1 MKSYFFIVVL
11 LLCTVV
17 FKVANG
23 QAGLFIR
30 NGAQLYSGDSIRI
43 VLQNMDFSNN
53 GILSAT
59 AGSRFV
65 FAGNTGT
72 GTLSGTA
79 ISNFGDI
86 EIKRPGGTLQLN
98 ASIGVL
104 GNCYFAGGDIDLNGY
119 SITLDNDPGGQL
131 INENAGSHITG
142 NTGFVR
148 KTMLLNAPVNTD
160 PGKLGLSFSSSQN
173 LGPTLVER
181 YHYSVNG
188 QSIHRVFRIVPA
200 NNTSLDATLQLQYLD
215 AELNG
220 LDEQL
225 LTAHTSTAGSTW
237 TNKGGTNNTAAN
249 LFTITGLNELAWITL
264 AYANAALPVK
274 FSTLEVNC
282 TAGKNI
288 LHWQTAQEVNS
299 NYFKI
304 ESSGDGLSWQT
315 DGKLPAKGNSSTP
328 YDYYYSANNAKY
340 YRLQAV
346 DKDGSFIYTHI
357 MAAACVFNEP
367 GTRLY
372 PNPAQTFTNLIIRK
386 TTPGH
391 IQVKLVNSHG
401 QMIWQQQVLLQN
413 NSGQLRIPL
422 AGIAAG
428 IYYVHVQDDT
438 GKQVFKLLKQ

>member
-23 QAGLFIR
+23 QASLFIR
-30 NGAQLYSGDSIRI
+30 NGAQLYAGDSIRI
-43 VLQNMDFSNN
+43 VLQNIDFRND
-53 GILSAT
+53 GILA
-59 AGSRFV
+59 AAGGSRFL
-65 FAGNTGT
+65 FTGNTGI

-79 ISNFGDI
+79 ISNFGNI

-119 SITLDNDPGGQL
+119 SITLSSDPGGQL
-131 INENAGSHITG
+131 INENEGSHITG

-148 KTMLLNAPVNTD
+148 KTMLLNAPVNTN
-160 PGKLGLSFSSSQN
+160 PGKLGLSVSSSQN

-200 NNTSLDATLQLQYLD
+200 NNTGLDATLQLQYLEG
-215 AELNG
+215 ELNG

-237 TNKGGTNNTAAN
+237 TNKGGANNTATN

-274 FSTLEVNC
+274 FSTFEVNC
-282 TAGKNI
+282 SGGQNK
-288 LHWQTAQEVNS
+288 LHWQTAQEINGD
-299 NYFKI
+299 YFKI
-304 ESSGDGLSWQT
+304 ENSSDGLSWQT
-315 DGKLPAKGNSSTP
+315 IGKLPAKGNSNTP
-328 YDYYYSANNAKY
+328 SDYYFIANNAKY

-346 DKDGSFIYTHI
+346 DKDGSFLYSHVL
-357 MAAACVFNEP
+357 AAACNVNEP
-367 GTRLY
+367 AIRLY
-372 PNPAQTFTNLIIRK
+372 PNPAQTFTDLVINKINS
-386 TTPGH
+386 GNV
-391 IQVKLVNSHG
+391 QVMLVNSNG
-401 QMIWQQQVLLQN
+401 QLVWQQQVQLQN
-413 NSGQLRIPL
+413 NGGLVRIPL
-422 AGIAAG
+422 EGMPPG
-428 IYYVHVQDDT
+428 SYYVHAKYGT
-438 GKQVFKLLKQ
+438 GKQVFKLLKL